1 MDINLLEPLYENS
14 TTDHPDQ
21 NIIDASIAARWFSEI
36 QQFIMLINN
45 PPTRTLGIM
54 KLKNVYL
61 NNQEIGPELGLLLWN
76 TPGTLFHCCWYELSE
91 GHKLLSPPRISFLE
105 SIKVCNALILIQC
118 IASHPEARMG
128 LIEAEILQYFY
139 PFLVTSEKALLQFDN
154 LRLTGLIVI
163 KELLKDADPTSKIVH
178 YLLKIETVPLCLRC
192 MDVGDESA
200 KSVAAFVIG
209 KILTQDEGK
218 VYNGSFLDRMKAPKV
233 WLCECSSNANRTPY
247 ETMECMILSSFI
259 LDCSLIFTHNVLDFA
274 FTVYDNSVLGE
285 RELSF
290 AKIL

>member
-1 MDINLLEPLYENS
+1 MDINLVEPLYVDS
-14 TTDHPDQ
+14 TTDDHPQ

-36 QQFIMLINN
+36 QQFIMLLNN

-76 TPGTLFHCCWYELSE
+76 TPGTPFSLLLEISE
-91 GHKLLSPPRISFLE
+91 GHKLLSPPRITFLE

-128 LIEAEILQYFY
+128 LIDAEILQYFY
-139 PFLVTSEKALLQFDN
+139 PFLITSEKELLQFDN
-154 LRLTGLIVI
+154 LRLAGLIVI
-163 KELLKDADPTSKIVH
+163 KELLKDDEPNTKIVH
-178 YLLKIETVPLCLRC
+178 YLLNIETVPLCLRC

-209 KILTQDEGK
+209 KLLMQEEGK
-218 VYNGSFLDRMKAPKV
+218 VYIGSFLDRFVVVLKGLSKLVDEFTAKPPTS
-233 WLCECSSNANRTPY
+233 LLRN
-247 ETMECMILSSFI
+247 ILI
-259 LDCSLIFTHNVLDFA
+259 CYL
-274 FTVYDNSVLGE
+274 
-285 RELSF
+285 RLSEIN
-290 AKIL
+290 K